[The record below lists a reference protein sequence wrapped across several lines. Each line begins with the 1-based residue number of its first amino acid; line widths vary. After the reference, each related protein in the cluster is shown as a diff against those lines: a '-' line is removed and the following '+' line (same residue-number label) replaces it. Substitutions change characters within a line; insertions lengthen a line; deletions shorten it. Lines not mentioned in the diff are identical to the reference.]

1 VLEVRSEGRPSCSS
15 VLQALIYLQLLKN
28 PATAMV
34 AGFFLFLSISEKPQI
49 LSAFDRYR
57 MGDK

>member
-1 VLEVRSEGRPSCSS
+1 
-15 VLQALIYLQLLKN
+15 
-28 PATAMV
+28 MV
-34 AGFFLFLSISEKPQI
+34 AGFFLFLSISKKPQI